1 MCFRKRRAQRKSPI
15 SIPVAVLDLDEEET
29 TRKGINLSELKLWI
43 TGFFIF
49 FILIVSCLITGKAI
63 KEKEMIAFE

>member
-29 TRKGINLSELKLWI
+29 TRKGINLSELKFWI

-49 FILIVSCLITGKAI
+49 LF
-63 KEKEMIAFE
+63 

>member
-1 MCFRKRRAQRKSPI
+1 MCSRKRRAQRKSPI

-49 FILIVSCLITGKAI
+49 LF
-63 KEKEMIAFE
+63 

>member
-29 TRKGINLSELKLWI
+29 TRKGITLSDLRLWI
-43 TGFFIF
+43 TGFLFL
-49 FILIVSCLITGKAI
+49 LIVSCLITGKTI
-63 KEKEMIAFE
+63 KEKEMIDFG

>member
-29 TRKGINLSELKLWI
+29 TRKGITLSDLRLW
-43 TGFFIF
+43 
-49 FILIVSCLITGKAI
+49 ITGKAI
-63 KEKEMIAFE
+63 KEKEMIDFG